1 MKIMKIG
8 LFSFSDGRLPVHE
21 GLVPVIEKEA
31 AKIIACLMKTGE
43 VTIVKSKIIN
53 SPAMAREEAK
63 RLSAEDIDAAIF
75 NFPVF
80 AFPNF
85 ATITANLL
93 RIPVLLLAPRSDAF
107 PSVNGLLCTATNLA
121 QVGIKHVRVWDD
133 IGKKE
138 VLEKVM
144 SFIRASFTVN
154 QLKGSSYGLIGG
166 RSMGLFAGAVSIP
179 EWTRTFGVD
188 VSHIDEYEIVR
199 RAGLISK
206 ERVKTGFNWL
216 KKQVK
221 QICFDKDQL
230 TEGKFELQ
238 IRSYLAA
245 KDIIKDYC
253 LDFVGIKC
261 HYEMSEYFVTQCLT
275 ISLLN
280 DTADWEGR
288 GEPIVAACEADSDGA
303 LTMQMM
309 KLVSK
314 KPVALLDLRHYDEK
328 NKLFVLVNCGA
339 SAPWFAERSN
349 DACQNFCRAS
359 LLPAIKKYKGG
370 GAHVEFNY
378 KAGKFTAARLFRE
391 KDKYKMFISPVE
403 FKDFPKGYKKNPPV
417 WPCALAKMKISPD
430 DLIDKLSANHLH
442 FSEGDRARELEYIC
456 KFYDIEVIK

>member
-1 MKIMKIG
+1 MKVMKVGI
-8 LFSFSDGRLPVHE
+8 FSFSDGRLPVHE
-21 GLVPVIEKEA
+21 TLVPVIEKEA
-31 AKIIACLMKTGE
+31 AKIIACLLKTGE

-53 SPAMAREEAK
+53 SPALAREEAK

-121 QVGIKHVRVWDD
+121 QVGIKHARVWDD

-138 VLEKVM
+138 VLDKVM
-144 SFIRASFTVN
+144 AFVRASFTLN

-179 EWTRTFGVD
+179 GWQRTFGVD
-188 VSHIDEYEIVR
+188 VNHIDEYEIVR
-199 RAGLISK
+199 RAGLIGK
-206 ERVKTGFNWL
+206 DRVETGFAWL
-216 KKQVK
+216 KKTVK

-230 TEGKFELQ
+230 TPEKLELQ

-280 DTADWEGR
+280 DMTDWEGR

-309 KLVSK
+309 KLLSG
-314 KPVALLDLRHYDEK
+314 KPAALLDLRHYDEK
-328 NKLFVLVNCGA
+328 SKLFVLVNCGA
-339 SAPWFAERSN
+339 SAPWFVERSAN
-349 DACQNFCRAS
+349 ACNNFSKAS
-359 LLPAIKKYKGG
+359 LQPAIKKYKGG

-378 KAGKFTAARLFRE
+378 KAGKYTAARLFRE
-391 KDKYKMFISPVE
+391 KDKYKMLISPVE

-417 WPCALAKMKISPD
+417 WPCALAKLPVSPD

-442 FSEGDRARELEYIC
+442 FVFGDYIRELEYLC
-456 KFYDIEVIK
+456 NFYNIEVVK